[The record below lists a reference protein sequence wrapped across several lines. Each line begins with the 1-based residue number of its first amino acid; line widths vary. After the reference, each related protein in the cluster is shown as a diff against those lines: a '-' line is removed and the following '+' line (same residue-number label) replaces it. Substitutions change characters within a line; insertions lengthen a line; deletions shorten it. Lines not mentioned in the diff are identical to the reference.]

1 MNAALGD
8 IAAGFTGGRRQTGFF
23 DELED
28 AHGFAAVF
36 KRDFRNVFRNGAFA
50 EAVDEFLFGSV
61 GSFSI
66 VEARER
72 FP

>member
-50 EAVDEFLFGSV
+50 GS
-61 GSFSI
+61 G
-66 VEARER
+66 
-72 FP
+72 